1 MDREDDHGKEVE
13 DEEEICK
20 EGRSGAQKKENDE
33 IGGEEGPEE
42 DRKEEGVEGR
52 EKGGPQAQG
61 AGEETGT
68 NARGGTGPGSVL
80 AIAPGLA
87 FQRRRLRKRYYLSGS
102 CPTGRSRDRARHS
115 AHAFERLRVSAVA
128 RILYRVRVYRGVWP
142 RAAVH
147 FYSLFP
153 LDAALRRLGGA
164 HI

>member
-20 EGRSGAQKKENDE
+20 EGRSGAQEEENDE

-42 DRKEEGVEGR
+42 NCKEGVEGH
-52 EKGGPQAQG
+52 EEGGPQAQG

-68 NARGGTGPGSVL
+68 NACGGTGPGSVL
-80 AIAPGLA
+80 AIALGLA
-87 FQRRRLRKRYYLSGS
+87 FQRRRLRKRYDLSGS
-102 CPTGRSRDRARHS
+102 CPTGRGRDRARHS
-115 AHAFERLRVSAVA
+115 AYACERLRVSAVA
-128 RILYRVRVYRGVWP
+128 RMLYRVRVHRGVWP

-147 FYSLFP
+147 FCARFR